1 MRKLFTGQFDYI
13 HARKICW
20 YITLGLMVVGL
31 LFNIIFGTEMD
42 ISFKGGTLVKYSYSG
57 TADTSAVAFAIETAT
72 GHKVDVQTSESAGIA
87 LLNVYTTDVLTMDD
101 QQAITDALNKAYP
114 DGNFHAEDASSLTA
128 SKGKMF
134 FVKCL
139 VAVALASAFLV
150 LYVAI
155 RFRKIGGWTAGVMA
169 LVALLHDLAIAYFA
183 FVIFRIPL
191 NDNFVAV
198 LLTILGY
205 SLNDTLVTYDRI
217 RENRTLMRD
226 ADLPTIVNDSLNQC
240 FRRNVNTALSTVI
253 AVGTVAVVALV
264 MRLDSITSFAIP
276 MLFGLISGF
285 YSSTFLCAPTWV
297 LWEEKREAKA
307 ALKAKA
313 KGKGKRK

>member
-1 MRKLFTGQFDYI
+1 MKKQFDFI
-13 HARKICW
+13 GKRRVILAIS
-20 YITLGLMVVGL
+20 IALFVLGIVLSFAIGVD
-31 LFNIIFGTEMD
+31 MD
-42 ISFKGGTLVKYSYSG
+42 ISFKGGTLVKYSYTGTLDKDAVQTLANDKMGSG
-57 TADTSAVAFAIETAT
+57 TTVELTQNGDTQIISMTRA
-72 GHKVDVQTSESAGIA
+72 
-87 LLNVYTTDVLTMDD
+87 DVLTPD
-101 QQAITDALNKAYP
+101 QQDALLDAFQTTFKDNKI
-114 DGNFHAEDASSLTA
+114 ASIQVNSLEA
-128 SKGKMF
+128 SMGRSF
-134 FVKCL
+134 FAKCL
-139 VAVALASAFLV
+139 VAVALAAIFLIV
-150 LYVAI
+150 YVGL
-155 RFRKIGGWTAGVMA
+155 RFRKIGGFSAGVMA
-169 LVALLHDLAIAYFA
+169 VYALLNDLMVAYLA

-198 LLTILGY
+198 ILTILGY

-313 KGKGKRK
+313 KGKRK

>member
-57 TADTSAVAFAIETAT
+57 TADTSAVASAIETAT

-205 SLNDTLVTYDRI
+205 SLNDTIVIYDRI
-217 RENRTLMRD
+217 RENRKLSPTKSPD
-226 ADLPTIVNDSLNQC
+226 ALPAIVNKSLNQTMTRSILTSLTT
-240 FRRNVNTALSTVI
+240 FMALLVI
-253 AVGTVAVVALV
+253 YIVAAVYGISSVQSFALPMMVGTIV
-264 MRLDSITSFAIP
+264 
-276 MLFGLISGF
+276 GC
-285 YSSTFLCAPTWV
+285 YSSLCIAAPLYTMWAV
-297 LWEEKREAKA
+297 HKGEKSK
-307 ALKAKA
+307 K
-313 KGKGKRK
+313 